1 MCQNVKSDLK
11 NMTYISKFI
20 YLPSIH
26 GYADFWISE
35 TSGLNVLLDD
45 VFLDVLL
52 ITCWVDVVVLTSAG
66 FGGGGIC

>member
-1 MCQNVKSDLK
+1 
-11 NMTYISKFI
+11 MTYFSKFI
-20 YLPSIH
+20 YLPSIY
-26 GYADFWISE
+26 GYVDFWISE

>member
-1 MCQNVKSDLK
+1 MLSDLK
-11 NMTYISKFI
+11 NMTYLSKFI
-20 YLPSIH
+20 YLPSIY
-26 GYADFWISE
+26 GYVDFWISE